1 MSLLPDLQLKKV
13 PPRDPRDPS
22 DPHYRRYWRYYNHP
36 YAGCGFLWTTLLLLL
51 IWLVTSMFFP
61 QAAY

>member
-1 MSLLPDLQLKKV
+1 MSLPTDLQPKEV
-13 PPRDPRDPS
+13 PPREPS
-22 DPHYRRYWRYYNHP
+22 DPHYRRSWRYYNRP